1 MPAKQKEAGVFK
13 NFEPYK
19 PKKGEKYM
27 NDKQKEHFRNIL
39 YKWKAELM
47 EEVDRTVTHMTV
59 SYTHLTLPTIYSV

>member
-19 PKKGEKYM
+19 PKKGEEYM

-39 YKWKAELM
+39 YSGKPSSWK
-47 EEVDRTVTHMTV
+47 R
-59 SYTHLTLPTIYSV
+59 